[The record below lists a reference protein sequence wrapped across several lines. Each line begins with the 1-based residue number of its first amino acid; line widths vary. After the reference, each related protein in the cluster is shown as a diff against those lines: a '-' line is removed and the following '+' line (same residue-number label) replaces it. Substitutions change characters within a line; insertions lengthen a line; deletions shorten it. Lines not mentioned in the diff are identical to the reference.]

1 MNIEALLGFFGVGIL
16 VIIYLMAFVKAINFN
31 DPVQDI
37 LLTLAWACITY
48 YAFVSGQILFS
59 IIAII
64 SLIICL
70 NDLVWQL
77 AHKPAKKLNLF
88 KIKH

>member
-16 VIIYLMAFVKAINFN
+16 VIIYLMAFVKAISFN
-31 DPVQDI
+31 DPVQDV
-37 LLTLAWACITY
+37 LLTLAWAFITY

-59 IIAII
+59 IISII

-70 NDLVWQL
+70 NDLVWQI
-77 AHKPAKKLNLF
+77 ANKPAKKLNLF